1 MSVFTFLHF
10 LIAPVGVTGCDDR
23 LFLLFRLVV
32 LPGTTRG
39 RGSSVTGSVS
49 IKDVAA
55 KAGVSP
61 KTVSRVINGERH
73 VRPEVRAAVQRVVSE
88 LDYRPNAFARS
99 LSSSRSYLLGLFIDD
114 PSSGYAAD
122 VQRGALLRCRD
133 RSYHLVV
140 EPIDFGSGD
149 WAKAVAES
157 ILALRLD
164 GAILTPPAC
173 DRADLLD
180 VLDSHALPYVRVSP
194 RGNADRSGLV
204 WMDDVAAARE
214 MTEHL
219 LALGHRDIGFVRGDP
234 EHSVSQR
241 RWDGFQ
247 AAMADARIVPRE
259 DRVAPGD
266 FSFLSGLAA
275 GERLL
280 GAPERPTAVFASN
293 DDMALGVLMAAVK
306 LGLSVPD
313 SLSIAGFDDA
323 PTSRAAW
330 PQLTTIRQ
338 PKAEMAA
345 AAVDILVD
353 PRYRDDV
360 GAGAYRK
367 LLPFELI
374 ARGST
379 ARAVY

>member
-1 MSVFTFLHF
+1 M
-10 LIAPVGVTGCDDR
+10 R
-23 LFLLFRLVV
+23 
-32 LPGTTRG
+32 
-39 RGSSVTGSVS
+39 
-49 IKDVAA
+49 
-55 KAGVSP
+55 AGVSP

-73 VRPEVRAAVQRVVSE
+73 VRQEVRAAVQRVVSE

-122 VQRGALLRCRD
+122 VQRGALMRCRD

-140 EPIDFGSGD
+140 EPIDFTANNWQVQVAQS
-149 WAKAVAES
+149 AV
-157 ILALRLD
+157 ALRLD

-173 DRADLLD
+173 DRSELLD
-180 VLDSHALPYVRVSP
+180 VLEAHALPYVRISP
-194 RGNADRSGLV
+194 HEALGRSGSV
-204 WMDDVAAARE
+204 AMDDVAAARE

-219 LALGHRDIGFVRGDP
+219 LSLGHRDIGFIKGDP

-241 RWDGFQ
+241 RWNGFCATMQ
-247 AAMADARIVPRE
+247 DAGLTVPPDRIAV
-259 DRVAPGD
+259 GD

-275 GERLL
+275 GERML
-280 GAPERPTAVFASN
+280 GAADRPTAVFASN
-293 DDMALGVLMAAVK
+293 DDMALGVLMAATK
-306 LGLSVPD
+306 MGFSIPD
-313 SLSIAGFDDA
+313 NVSIAGFDDA

-345 AAVDILVD
+345 AAVDILTD
-353 PRYRDDV
+353 PDYRDQGEADV
-360 GAGAYRK
+360 YRR

-374 ARGST
+374 PREST
-379 ARAVY
+379 TRLSPNGRPKFSPRFGPIRT